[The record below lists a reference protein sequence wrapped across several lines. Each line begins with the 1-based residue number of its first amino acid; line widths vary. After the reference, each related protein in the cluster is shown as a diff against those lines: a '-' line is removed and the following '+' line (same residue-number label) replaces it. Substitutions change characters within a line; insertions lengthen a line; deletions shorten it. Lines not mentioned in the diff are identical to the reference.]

1 MSPAP
6 GSGGWRAWRVPLAL
20 ALGLLLLALYLD
32 RLEPVFHALFPA
44 LDRAMYRQETFAGLL
59 LAHLRL
65 VLLSSGTAL
74 VVALAAGIWVTRESG
89 RGYRVLVESLVS
101 MGQTFPPVAVLALA
115 VPLIGFGEQPAYAA
129 LALYGLLPML
139 QGVVA
144 GLDATPEAA
153 LDAARGLGLSA
164 RQTFWSVELPLA
176 APIVL
181 AGIRTSVTINIGT
194 AAIAATVGAQNLGSP
209 IIIGLSGFNTAYLL
223 QGALLTGWLAITVD
237 ALFEQLAQWSQ
248 RWKAGAAVS

>member
-1 MSPAP
+1 MSVDVGPAL
-6 GSGGWRAWRVPLAL
+6 WRAWRVPLAL
-20 ALGLLLLALYLD
+20 ALGLVLLTLFLD
-32 RLEPVFHALFPA
+32 RLEPVFHALFPS
-44 LDRAMYRQETFAGLL
+44 LDRPMYRQETFASLL
-59 LAHLRL
+59 LAHLRVVL
-65 VLLSSGTAL
+65 VSSGTAL
-74 VVALAAGIWVTRESG
+74 VVALAAGIWVTREGG
-89 RGYRVLVESLVS
+89 REYRSLVESLVS

-115 VPLIGFGEQPAYAA
+115 VPLIGFGEQPAYVA

-209 IIIGLSGFNTAYLL
+209 IIIGLSGFNTAYVL

-237 ALFEQLAQWSQ
+237 ALFEQLARLSQ
-248 RWKAGAAVS
+248 RWKSAGAA